1 MQFLKK
7 IKLLLNLKITFSSPK
22 KKNLIVFDDM
32 SVEEL
37 KYVINDYNY
46 FVLQTR
52 AEKIKE
58 IYFSFNLI
66 FITIKN
72 FRGNIFDAYLI
83 SLIEVIN
90 PKVIITFIDNSF
102 RFYKFAKIL
111 EKKYTFLAIQNG
123 ARYEHKT
130 ISYLIKEKI
139 IKPNYYNPY
148 IPNFCCFGQY
158 EVDDYKKYNLK
169 VKNFFKVGS
178 LRTANFL
185 EDLKNSSENLRKKYD
200 ICYISEPYAWDL
212 ILNYN
217 NQNLP
222 MEERVGLVLK
232 FVVRFCMENNKKL
245 VLVSRA
251 KKENV
256 IGFNREQNFFKK
268 YLTAKEFNF
277 LEKKIF
283 YRRDKFYSYKQM
295 MQSRVVISSMS
306 TMLRENL
313 ALKGKTLVCSYM
325 PTDIFEFPIKD
336 QLCVIKTR
344 DYKKFEKRLLYILS
358 IPNKK
363 YFSILQ
369 KKINYMIGK
378 TPNSTICD
386 IKNIIN
392 FFINK
397 KL

>member
-1 MQFLKK
+1 MQFFKK

-344 DYKKFEKRLLYILS
+344 DYKKFEKKLLYILS